1 MSLAGCI
8 EAQRIEC
15 ELLQSIHA
23 QNYHCAKDSTTLPW
37 MPNLSARSDI
47 WKRGAKLAPQISNM
61 DDEPPAYHEDI
72 EPIANDI
79 IDDYRQSMGSWDMGF
94 MQGSFQDSLHN
105 TSAARSLDLEAQHA
119 GLVQTCSLCHKSF
132 SDSWKLKVHLR
143 THTGEKPFMC
153 KFCSYA
159 TAQKGNLQRHVRI
172 HTGEKPFFCDL
183 CPYRASNKH
192 SLVFHKRSKHIEQA
206 LEDSSTTI

>member
-94 MQGSFQDSLHN
+94 MQGSFQIAWALTMHSEQQQMGLGFSQMQHQDFTGGHHVHKVMPFDQLN
-105 TSAARSLDLEAQHA
+105 LDE
-119 GLVQTCSLCHKSF
+119 
-132 SDSWKLKVHLR
+132 LK
-143 THTGEKPFMC
+143 
-153 KFCSYA
+153 
-159 TAQKGNLQRHVRI
+159 
-172 HTGEKPFFCDL
+172 
-183 CPYRASNKH
+183 
-192 SLVFHKRSKHIEQA
+192 
-206 LEDSSTTI
+206 